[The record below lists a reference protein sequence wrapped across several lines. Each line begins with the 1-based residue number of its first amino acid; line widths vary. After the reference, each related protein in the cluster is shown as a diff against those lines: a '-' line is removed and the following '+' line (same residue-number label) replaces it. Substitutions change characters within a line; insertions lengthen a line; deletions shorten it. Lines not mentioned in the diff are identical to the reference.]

1 MLFYS
6 LIPVLLMFIVIVIVQ
21 SYQSSSLRE
30 KTIARHAEEFRTN
43 LVRIETS
50 IGQIAD
56 SIELLGVDNNIRE
69 IMMMSSTDYQE
80 KVSKNFAVEDTL
92 QRCKNI
98 YDIISNIAV
107 VNRNNRFVIDTMR
120 RTSFE
125 EYYSARRQYKGYDV
139 DFWENL
145 KIQNSGYDI
154 LSPVAVEHDGVTEN
168 VFPMIIGRMRD
179 VKNENFIV
187 VDLKCD
193 IILEML
199 ENGSFEEKNIFFIMD
214 EHDKKTI
221 LFGEDNFDTIL
232 NDSELNRNL
241 NDKQNF
247 DYVFNQKKYLVISH
261 KDNISFMNKFRYVIM
276 VPHEELLA
284 EFNAGVRLIYWLIFV
299 FILIVICLCYYFSKR
314 LYSPVA
320 AMMNELRQKHIE
332 GTGIKDEFEFIF
344 KSLDRMIEDNL
355 ALKDD
360 IKKKLT
366 LLNEQA
372 LLKELNSTGYINDKE
387 ISDLLMQNGFIFSEK
402 YFIVAYI
409 TIKFTEE
416 FYNLF
421 NQDQY
426 MQIIDGIYSVFDMQF
441 NDKRKSILM
450 AQSNEDFVVLFNVGE
465 NEMDDV
471 IGILNSASEIFETD
485 RSLIKLCIGIGNMYE
500 GYVGMHN
507 SYLEA
512 VRAQSVLASMSGE
525 NILIYHKADDN
536 MVGYKYSI
544 DKENILLN
552 YIIKGDFENAVIMI
566 NNIAEENYN
575 YTGDYGIKKLYNQI
589 LQTVL
594 RAVIVKNIDLR
605 ILMGENYLSPDRAYV
620 ELNNGEFIE
629 YVNKLAEQV
638 TVYTDVKNT
647 QKDISGLIEYID
659 KHYAEEI
666 YLENMAEMLNTSAK
680 YLSRLVKNQLGINFT
695 QYVAK
700 VRIEKAKELLV
711 TTNKNINEIMALT
724 GFTMR
729 NTFIRTFRK
738 FEGVTPSE
746 YRKFISEK
754 NKYKGDE

>member
-30 KTIARHAEEFRTN
+30 KTIARQAEEFRTN

-125 EYYSARRQYKGYDV
+125 EYYSVRRQYKGYDV

-145 KIQNSGYDI
+145 KIQSSGYDI

-168 VFPMIIGRMRD
+168 VFPMIIGSMRD

-402 YFIVAYI
+402 YFIAAYI

-471 IGILNSASEIFETD
+471 IGILNSSSEIFETD

-512 VRAQSVLASMSGE
+512 VRAQSVLASMSGK